1 MIKIAVTIRNRLAI
15 TKKCVAAIKRH
26 SKIPHQLYLYNNSS
40 NHLLKEHFEYTYNL
54 YKQGLVTQVTF
65 NTDASTYKAFSK
77 ASALNAFGLS
87 HEQDPAKDSYHFL
100 VFMDN
105 DIIVTPG
112 WDQVFYEGWK
122 FVSNHKLS
130 NIKVIGQLPG
140 GIKQRNNIKSKI
152 AGCTAA
158 MGKLGGSGLWT
169 VRTNFFRD
177 VGYLD
182 IKQLVGHNKRHD
194 QMYWALMN
202 KKTNGK
208 EYILGI
214 RKKLGYHCGP
224 FAGSVC
230 NILTKQ
236 KNNPKKMEGIKFK
249 VQEEKIEA
257 MSFDEFYEKVT
268 TDPKVQRGW

>member
-1 MIKIAVTIRNRLAI
+1 MIKIAITIRNRLAI

-40 NHLLKEHFEYTYNL
+40 NHLIKEHFEYAYNL

-122 FVSNHKLS
+122 FVNSKKMN

-140 GIKQRNNIKSKI
+140 GIKQRNN
-152 AGCTAA
+152 
-158 MGKLGGSGLWT
+158 
-169 VRTNFFRD
+169 
-177 VGYLD
+177 
-182 IKQLVGHNKRHD
+182 
-194 QMYWALMN
+194 
-202 KKTNGK
+202 
-208 EYILGI
+208 
-214 RKKLGYHCGP
+214 
-224 FAGSVC
+224 
-230 NILTKQ
+230 
-236 KNNPKKMEGIKFK
+236 ME
-249 VQEEKIEA
+249 
-257 MSFDEFYEKVT
+257 
-268 TDPKVQRGW
+268 